1 MRSKASP
8 PLRGRH
14 QELAR
19 VRNRL
24 LGAVAGTGMVVV
36 VEGRAGLGKTA
47 LLEACAS
54 MAAGMSFRVG
64 LGTAEPGRS
73 AVELEALL
81 QALFNGDEPLLD
93 PRDLTRLQPAA
104 TETFW
109 LLRDIQ
115 ALLQEAAGQGPLL
128 ICLDDLQW
136 AGNSHASAMRQLPKR
151 LATAPVAW
159 ALAFRPNQG
168 LPLVLDAKNELL
180 AEGAEYVS
188 LGPLDRE
195 AITEMAADVLGAQP
209 DEALLEKAAH
219 VHGSPF
225 LLMEFFRGL
234 KAEGLVAIESG
245 QARLLEDRV
254 PRRVSDSVQRRLS
267 RLSPAA
273 GRVATLAA
281 SLARKFSLDELMGM
295 SCLAVTDLIGPVD
308 ELMHEDIVVAAD
320 DRLAFGHDLIREGVR
335 TSVAS
340 TVRRALDRQAVDVLL
355 SRGALP
361 LEVAYQLAASAEPG
375 DDAAIATLMDATDAL
390 VAVDPAAAADL
401 AGRALELATPRHPLV
416 GPLVSRRAT
425 CLFAAGSPDEAKSF
439 ADSALRA
446 TLPAED
452 EAQVRCA
459 IAEMFYLC
467 PDLRADNA
475 RAALALPGLSAEV
488 REQLWTALFQAVVL
502 AVRTE
507 EALQLKPKARAAVK
521 PSPSNGGDFALK
533 MSESVL
539 QYQLGNY
546 GGALETL
553 DAAQRLVSPRP
564 DGPRQ
569 RMAVIYQATYL
580 AVLDRFEE
588 AFEIIE
594 AAKVAAQRDR
604 QSWAIYLF
612 EKWKGRQLLEVGRLA
627 DAASILEGRFTLER
641 ARDVVG
647 PGVASDVVA
656 LGKLKIHGG
665 DDAGAAEV
673 ARIAEV
679 MLKASAPGVQ
689 RYAAWYLALYSMYRG
704 DPGRA
709 HNWLCALGYGR
720 RFLAIPTYPIEATDA
735 PQLTRIAMAVG
746 DDDLA
751 EASVAEAEQRSRLN
765 PGIPSLAA
773 AAAHARGLWK
783 SSAREIEKASILLGD
798 CRRPLAL
805 ASALEDLGAVLAREG
820 DSDEG
825 TASLD
830 RALAISTEIGASWD
844 AARARSRLR
853 KLGVRRRIAPV
864 AHPSA
869 GLCSLTTTER
879 AVAQLAVDG
888 RTDKEIAEKLF
899 ISRHTVHTH
908 LRHLYEK
915 LGVNSR
921 LRLSKALQ

>member
-14 QELAR
+14 KELAR
-19 VRNRL
+19 VRDCL

-281 SLARKFSLDELMGM
+281 SLARRFSLDELMGM
-295 SCLAVTDLIGPVD
+295 SCLGVTELVGPVD

-355 SRGALP
+355 LRGALP

-425 CLFAAGSPDEAKSF
+425 CLFAAGSADEAKSF

-507 EALQLKPKARAAVK
+507 EALQLKPQARAAVE
-521 PSPSNGGDFALK
+521 P
-533 MSESVL
+533 
-539 QYQLGNY
+539 
-546 GGALETL
+546 
-553 DAAQRLVSPRP
+553 
-564 DGPRQ
+564 
-569 RMAVIYQATYL
+569 
-580 AVLDRFEE
+580 
-588 AFEIIE
+588 
-594 AAKVAAQRDR
+594 
-604 QSWAIYLF
+604 
-612 EKWKGRQLLEVGRLA
+612 
-627 DAASILEGRFTLER
+627 
-641 ARDVVG
+641 
-647 PGVASDVVA
+647 
-656 LGKLKIHGG
+656 
-665 DDAGAAEV
+665 
-673 ARIAEV
+673 
-679 MLKASAPGVQ
+679 
-689 RYAAWYLALYSMYRG
+689 
-704 DPGRA
+704 
-709 HNWLCALGYGR
+709 
-720 RFLAIPTYPIEATDA
+720 
-735 PQLTRIAMAVG
+735 
-746 DDDLA
+746 
-751 EASVAEAEQRSRLN
+751 N
-765 PGIPSLAA
+765 P
-773 AAAHARGLWK
+773 
-783 SSAREIEKASILLGD
+783 
-798 CRRPLAL
+798 
-805 ASALEDLGAVLAREG
+805 
-820 DSDEG
+820 
-825 TASLD
+825 
-830 RALAISTEIGASWD
+830 
-844 AARARSRLR
+844 
-853 KLGVRRRIAPV
+853 
-864 AHPSA
+864 
-869 GLCSLTTTER
+869 
-879 AVAQLAVDG
+879 
-888 RTDKEIAEKLF
+888 
-899 ISRHTVHTH
+899 
-908 LRHLYEK
+908 
-915 LGVNSR
+915 
-921 LRLSKALQ
+921 

>member
-8 PLRGRH
+8 PLRGRD
-14 QELAR
+14 QELDR
-19 VRNRL
+19 VRKRL
-24 LGAVAGTGMVVV
+24 VGAAAGRGAVVV

-93 PRDLTRLQPAA
+93 PRDLARLQPAA

-109 LLRDIQ
+109 LLRDIR
-115 ALLQEAAGQGPLL
+115 ALVQRAADEGPLL

-136 AGNSHASAMRQLPKR
+136 AGTSFASAMRQLPKR
-151 LATAPVAW
+151 LETAPVAW
-159 ALAFRPNQG
+159 VLAFRPNQG

-180 AEGAEYVS
+180 ADGAEYVG

-209 DEALLEKAAH
+209 DHALLEKAEH

-245 QARLLEDRV
+245 QAHLLEDRV

-273 GRVATLAA
+273 GRIATLAA

-295 SCLAVTDLIGPVD
+295 SNLPVTDLMGPVD
-308 ELMHEDIVVAAD
+308 ELMREDIVVAVD

-340 TVRRALDRQAVDVLL
+340 PMRRALDRRAVDVLL

-361 LEVAYQLAASAEPG
+361 LEVAHQLAASAEPG
-375 DDAAIATLMDATDAL
+375 DEVAIATLMDATDAL
-390 VAVDPAAAADL
+390 VTVDPAAAADL
-401 AGRALELATPRHPLV
+401 AGRALELTTPRHPLV

-425 CLFAAGSPDEAKSF
+425 SLFAAGSPDEAKHF

-446 TLPAED
+446 MLPAED
-452 EAQVRCA
+452 EARVRCA
-459 IAEMFYLC
+459 IAEISHLS

-488 REQLWTALFQAVVL
+488 REQLWGALFHAVVL

-507 EALQLKPKARAAVK
+507 EALQLKSKARAAIVPG
-521 PSPSNGGDFALK
+521 PSKGGGFALEV
-533 MSESVL
+533 SESVL

-546 GGALETL
+546 RGALETL
-553 DAAQRLVSPRP
+553 DIAQRSSPPRP
-564 DGPRQ
+564 EDPRQ
-569 RMAVIYQATYL
+569 RTAVIYRAACLT
-580 AVLDRFEE
+580 VLDRFEE
-588 AFEIIE
+588 AFEVVE
-594 AAKVAAQRDR
+594 AAKLAAQQDR
-604 QSWAIYLF
+604 QSWAVELF
-612 EKWKGRQLLEVGRLA
+612 EKWRGRPLLEVGRLA
-627 DAASILEGRFTLER
+627 DAASSLEGRFSLER
-641 ARDVVG
+641 ARDIVG
-647 PGVASDVVA
+647 PGVAGDLVA
-656 LGKLKIHGG
+656 FGKLKIHGG

-673 ARIAEV
+673 ARIAKV
-679 MLKASAPGVQ
+679 MLMASSPGVQ
-689 RYAAWYLALYSMYRG
+689 RHAAWYLALYSMYRG
-704 DPGRA
+704 DSGQA
-709 HNWLCALGYGR
+709 HNWLCALGYDR
-720 RFLAIPTYPIEATDA
+720 RFGAIPTYPSEPTDA

-746 DDDLA
+746 DGDLA
-751 EASVAEAEQRSRLN
+751 EASVAEADERSNLN
-765 PGIPSLAA
+765 PGILSLAA

-783 SSAREIEKASILLGD
+783 SSPADIETASMLLGD
-798 CRRPLAL
+798 CGRPLAL
-805 ASALEDLGAVLAREG
+805 ASALEDLGAVLARVDAG
-820 DSDEG
+820 DEG
-825 TASLD
+825 AASLD
-830 RALAISTEIGASWD
+830 RALVINTEIGASWD

-853 KLGVRRRIAPV
+853 KLGVRRRITSV
-864 AHPSA
+864 AHAST
-869 GLCSLTTTER
+869 GLFSLTTTEQ

-888 RTDKEIAEKLF
+888 RTDKEIADKLF
-899 ISRHTVHTH
+899 ISPHTVHTH
-908 LRHLYEK
+908 LRHVYEK

-921 LRLSKALQ
+921 LALSKALR

>member
-1 MRSKASP
+1 VRSKASP
-8 PLRGRH
+8 PLRGRD
-14 QELAR
+14 QEL
-19 VRNRL
+19 VRLRDRL
-24 LGAVAGTGMVVV
+24 LGAATGTGVVVV

-47 LLEACAS
+47 LLGACAS

-115 ALLQEAAGQGPLL
+115 ALVQQAAAEGPLL

-136 AGNSHASAMRQLPKR
+136 AGNSFALAIRQLPQR

-159 ALAFRPNQG
+159 VLAFRPNEG
-168 LPLVLDAKNELL
+168 APLVLDAKNELL
-180 AEGAEYVS
+180 AAGAEYVG

-195 AITEMAADVLGAQP
+195 AITEMAADVLCAQP
-209 DEALLEKAAH
+209 DHALLEKAEH

-245 QARLLEDRV
+245 RARLLEDRV
-254 PRRVSDSVQRRLS
+254 PRRVTDSVQRRLS

-281 SLARKFSLDELMGM
+281 SLARKFSLDELTGM
-295 SCLAVTDLIGPVD
+295 SNWPVTDLMGPVD
-308 ELMHEDIVVAAD
+308 ELIHEDIVVAVD

-335 TSVAS
+335 ASVAS
-340 TVRRALDRQAVDVLL
+340 PVRRALDRRAVDVLL

-361 LEVAYQLAASAEPG
+361 LEVAHQLAASAEPG
-375 DDAAIATLMDATDAL
+375 DDVAIATLMDATDAL
-390 VAVDPAAAADL
+390 AAVDPAAAADL
-401 AGRALELATPRHPLV
+401 AGRALELTTPRHRLV

-425 CLFAAGSPDEAKSF
+425 CLFAAGSPDEAKHF

-446 TLPAED
+446 ILPAED
-452 EAQVRCA
+452 EARVRGA
-459 IAEMFYLC
+459 IAEIFHLA

-488 REQLWTALFQAVVL
+488 REQLWGALFHAVVM

-507 EALQLKPKARAAVK
+507 EAIQLQPKARAAIN
-521 PSPSNGGDFALK
+521 PGPRNGGDFAL
-533 MSESVL
+533 MISESVL
-539 QYQLGNY
+539 QYQLSNY

-553 DAAQRLVSPRP
+553 DAAQLSGPSRP
-564 DGPRQ
+564 EDPRQ
-569 RMAVIYQATYL
+569 RTVVIYRAACLT
-580 AVLDRFEE
+580 VLDRFQE
-588 AFEIIE
+588 AFEVVE

-604 QSWAIYLF
+604 QSWAVDLF
-612 EKWKGRQLLEVGRLA
+612 EKWRGRPLLEVGRLA
-627 DAASILEGRFTLER
+627 DAASSLEGRYSLKR

-647 PGVASDVVA
+647 PGNAGDLVAF
-656 LGKLKIHGG
+656 GKLKIHRG
-665 DDAGAAEV
+665 DDGGAAEV
-673 ARIAEV
+673 AKIAEV
-679 MLKASAPGVQ
+679 MLTATSPGVQ
-689 RYAAWYLALYSMYRG
+689 RHAAWYLALYSMYRG
-704 DPGRA
+704 DPGQA
-709 HNWLCALGYGR
+709 HNWLCALGYDR
-720 RFLAIPTYPIEATDA
+720 RFGAIPIYPIEATDA
-735 PQLTRIAMAVG
+735 PQLTRIAIAVG
-746 DDDLA
+746 DGDLG
-751 EASVAEAEQRSRLN
+751 EASVAEADRRSRLN
-765 PGIPSLAA
+765 PGTPSLAA

-783 SSAREIEKASILLGD
+783 SSPTDIEAASMLLSD
-798 CRRPLAL
+798 RRRPLAL
-805 ASALEDLGAVLAREG
+805 ASALEDLGAVLARVG
-820 DSDEG
+820 ASDEG
-825 TASLD
+825 AANLD
-830 RALAISTEIGASWD
+830 RALVINTEVGASWD

-853 KLGVRRRIAPV
+853 KLGVRRRITSV
-864 AHPSA
+864 AHPST

-888 RTDKEIAEKLF
+888 RTDKEIADKLF
-899 ISRHTVHTH
+899 ISPHTVHTH
-908 LRHLYEK
+908 LRHVYEK
-915 LGVNSR
+915 LSVNSR
-921 LRLSKALQ
+921 FALSKVLQ